1 MEVTIRK
8 ATKLVSRI
16 DNKLAEFNRVVTQ
29 STTRSVFVH
38 DELLTVTNQ
47 LLEANDKYQDAL
59 TALQDLY
66 ELRVEIRALV
76 GAANAQHKIN
86 DRVTKLRGLE
96 SMLSVVKQ
104 IRRTVT
110 EPVLENEQLRVR
122 LAALAKKASG
132 AQVSVQAWGQRE
144 DTDTV
149 TLSTLAQADLDEL
162 ESFELKY
169 QRAIEDLHDELES
182 INNNTTLEL
191 SDVLVASLVSFDVL

>member
-1 MEVTIRK
+1 
-8 ATKLVSRI
+8 
-16 DNKLAEFNRVVTQ
+16 LAEFNRVVTQ